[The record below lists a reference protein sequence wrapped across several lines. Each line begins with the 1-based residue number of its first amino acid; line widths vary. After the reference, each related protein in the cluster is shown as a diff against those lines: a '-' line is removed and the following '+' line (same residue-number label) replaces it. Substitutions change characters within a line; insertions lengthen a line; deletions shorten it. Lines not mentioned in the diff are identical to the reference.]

1 MRSARLRSALFL
13 SLVIA
18 LSAAGTACDADP
30 GIWRSRTPS
39 TFARQE
45 VSFVYSPSTATFL
58 LAGGR
63 STVQESYDPLTG
75 LWKTVAP
82 LPAAFDHV
90 QSVALNGLVYYVG
103 GLLGWPSP
111 ASGFVY
117 VYNPTTDRFTTATP
131 MLHGRKRG
139 AGAIAVHDGKIYV
152 AGGLHA
158 GVAVPWFDVYDPATG
173 SWATLP
179 DMPEARDHFH
189 GAVVGDRFYAIG
201 GRRTSIDATVTAN
214 EAFDFTT
221 GAWVTGLA
229 PLPTAR
235 GGFAVG
241 VLGTDILVIGG
252 EGGGRTFG
260 LVESYDTV
268 RNSWRTRAS
277 MPTSRHGVQAAVCA
291 SDVFVAAGGRAQGG
305 GAPTDAFEVFLSGG
319 APTCG

>member
-1 MRSARLRSALFL
+1 MSAQLRRGLLL
-13 SLVIA
+13 SPVMVLLA
-18 LSAAGTACDADP
+18 WGAACGPDP
-30 GIWRSRTPS
+30 GTWRSRTPS
-39 TFARQE
+39 SFARQE

-63 STVQESYDPLTG
+63 STVQESYDPSTG
-75 LWKTVAP
+75 TWKTVAP
-82 LPAAFDHV
+82 LPAPLDHV
-90 QSVALNGLVYYVG
+90 QSVELDGLVYYVG

-117 VYNPTTDRFTTATP
+117 VYNPTTNRFTTAAP

-139 AGAIAVHDGKIYV
+139 AGAVAVHDGKIYV

-158 GVAVPWFDVYDPATG
+158 GVAVPWFDVYDSATN
-173 SWATLP
+173 SWAALP

-214 EAFDFTT
+214 DAFDFTT
-221 GAWVTGLA
+221 GAWVRGLA

-235 GGFAVG
+235 GGFAVA
-241 VLGTDILVIGG
+241 VLGTEVLVIGG

-260 LVESYDTV
+260 VVESYDTV

-277 MPTSRHGVQAAVCA
+277 MPTPRHGVQAAVC
-291 SDVFVAAGGRAQGG
+291 DGGVFVAAGGRAQGG
-305 GAPTDAFEVFLSGG
+305 GAPTDVFEVFLSGG
-319 APTCG
+319 TPACE

>member
-1 MRSARLRSALFL
+1 MSTRWRRGLIL
-13 SLVIA
+13 SPVIVLLA
-18 LSAAGTACDADP
+18 WGGGCTPDP
-30 GIWRSRTPS
+30 GTWSTRTPS
-39 TFARQE
+39 SFARQE

-63 STVQESYDPLTG
+63 STVQESYNPSTG
-75 LWKTVAP
+75 TWKTVAP
-82 LPAAFDHV
+82 LPAPLDHV
-90 QSVALNGLVYYVG
+90 QSVELDGLVYYVG

-117 VYNPTTDRFTTATP
+117 VYNPTTNGFTTVAP
-131 MLHGRKRG
+131 MLRGRKRG

-158 GVAVPWFDVYDPATG
+158 GVAVPWFDVYDPATN

-214 EAFDFTT
+214 DAFDFTT
-221 GAWVTGLA
+221 GSWVRGLA

-235 GGFAVG
+235 GGFAVA
-241 VLGTDILVIGG
+241 VLGTEILVIGG
-252 EGGGRTFG
+252 EGGGKTFG
-260 LVESYDTV
+260 VVESYDTV
-268 RNSWRTRAS
+268 RNSWRARPS
-277 MPTSRHGVQAAVCA
+277 MPTPRHGVQAAVCDA
-291 SDVFVAAGGRAQGG
+291 DVFVAAGGRAQGG
-305 GAPTDAFEVFLSGG
+305 GAPTDVFEAFLSGG
-319 APTCG
+319 EPTCE